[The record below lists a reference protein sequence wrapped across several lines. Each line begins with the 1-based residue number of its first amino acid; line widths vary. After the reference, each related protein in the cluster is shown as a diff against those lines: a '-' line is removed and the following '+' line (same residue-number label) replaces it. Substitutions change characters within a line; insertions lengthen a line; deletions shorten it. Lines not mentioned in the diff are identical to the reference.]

1 MIQETEIKK
10 GSKIPQLGIVFLL
23 LVSGFFASEVVVTS
37 QTIECSDGIDNDSD
51 GWIDGIIPNNVT
63 FECINPNSYANCAM
77 WEYEDYDPQ
86 DAESD
91 DATGNLPAGITWLG
105 YAAYGC

>member
-23 LVSGFFASEVVVTS
+23 LVSGFFAAEVVVTS
-37 QTIECSDGIDNDSD
+37 QATQCSDGLDNDGD

-63 FECINPNSYANCAM
+63 DECNNPNSYANCAM
-77 WEYEDYDPQ
+77 WDDENYNPSE
-86 DAESD
+86 AEAD
-91 DATGNLPAGITWLG
+91 DATGNLPAGVTWLG